1 MSTTTNLSTRHTDSA
16 PPTTPSAASAA
27 GHGPLSHRQ
36 ILTIMSGLIIA
47 MLLAQLNNM
56 IVSPA
61 LPTIVGELGGL
72 EHLSWVTTAYI
83 LATTSATLI
92 WGKLGDLFSRK
103 TMFMSSIVIFLIGS
117 ALSGQS
123 HSMTELI
130 AFRAIQGIGAGGLMV
145 GVMSIMAV
153 IVSPSE
159 RGKYTGYM
167 MAVMPV
173 AMIGGPLVGGFI
185 TDHFSW
191 RWTFYVNLPLGLI
204 ALAVIA
210 VTMRLPIPPRAQ
222 ASIDWLGGALVVV
235 WTTSLVLVTSWG
247 GTQYDWTSPTILS
260 LIGLTVVGFVAFL
273 VTEARVAQPIL
284 PLDVFRNLNFSL
296 SAGLAFIVGFALFGG
311 MVFLP
316 QFQQFVQGASA
327 TNSGLLLLPLMLGVM
342 VMSLASGQIVSR
354 TGKYRVFPIVGS
366 IVMTIGLALMATFAV
381 DTSRTTAAIYMVVLG
396 LGMGCLMQITSLIG
410 QNSVAIKDIGAA
422 TGAQTFIRSMGGSI
436 GVSLMGS
443 LYTSRL
449 VSSLS
454 EQLPGTGDKLAS
466 GGSGSL
472 TPATLH
478 SMPAAVQQAF
488 KVAVTHGITGV
499 FFWSAVA
506 SVAGI
511 VVALFIKQVSL
522 RGGEVKQAAHDQSV
536 AQGDGAAV
544 LG

>member
-1 MSTTTNLSTRHTDSA
+1 MSANTELDTRHTDSQPEPAA
-16 PPTTPSAASAA
+16 P
-27 GHGPLSHRQ
+27 GRLSHRQ

-47 MLLAQLNNM
+47 MLLAQLDNM

-123 HSMTELI
+123 HTMTELI
-130 AFRAIQGIGAGGLMV
+130 GFRAIQGIGAGGLMV

-153 IVSPSE
+153 IIPPAE

-167 MAVMPV
+167 MSVMPV

-185 TDHFSW
+185 TDHYSW
-191 RWTFYVNLPLGLI
+191 RWTFYVNLPLGAI

-210 VTMRLPIPPRAQ
+210 LTMKLPVPPRAQ
-222 ASIDWLGGALVVV
+222 ATIDWLGAALVVV

-247 GTQYDWTSPTILS
+247 GTQYAWSSPTIMS

-273 VTEARVAQPIL
+273 FAESRAAQPIL
-284 PLDVFRNLNFSL
+284 PLDVFRNVNFTL
-296 SAGLAFIVGFALFGG
+296 STTLAFIVGFALFGG

-316 QFQQFVQGASA
+316 QFQQYVQGASA

-342 VMSLASGQIVSR
+342 VMSMASGQIVSR

-366 IVMTIGLALMATFAV
+366 VIMTVGLALMATFAI
-381 DTSRTTAAIYMVVLG
+381 DTSRTTSAIYMVVLG

-443 LYTSRL
+443 LYSSRL
-449 VSSLS
+449 VASLS
-454 EQLPGTGDKLAS
+454 EQLPGAGDKLAS
-466 GGSGSL
+466 GGSGTL

-478 SMPAAVQQAF
+478 AMPAAVQNAF

-506 SVAGI
+506 SIAGI
-511 VVALFIKQVSL
+511 VVSLFIKQVAL
-522 RGGEVKQAAHDQSV
+522 RGIEVKQAAHDKSV
-536 AQGDGAAV
+536 EQGDGAAA